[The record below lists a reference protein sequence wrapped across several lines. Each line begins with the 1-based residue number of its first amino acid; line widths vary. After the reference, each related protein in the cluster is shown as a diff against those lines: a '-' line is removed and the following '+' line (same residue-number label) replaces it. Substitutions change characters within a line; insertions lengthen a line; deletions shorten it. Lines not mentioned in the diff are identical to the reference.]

1 MVTYHM
7 VTYQM
12 VTYQMVTYLLLLKA
26 TICRIRG
33 STRLGSFGRQSFSK
47 DRGMIIFL

>member
-1 MVTYHM
+1 M

-26 TICRIRG
+26 TTCRIRG
-33 STRLGSFGRQSFSK
+33 STILGSLGRQSFSK
-47 DRGMIIFL
+47 DLGMIIFL